1 MKSTTT
7 AAQAITRPEYIT
19 RAITA
24 ILDRLNA
31 QRDAITE
38 TGRPALNSRT
48 IKKLDIITPIWDR
61 IQAGKRI
68 STADQVRAL
77 QTLHTSEEMTAKLED
92 VNAMSTACSVNPICQ
107 ARATDACSICHHCFA
122 FTTLDRYNDLEQA
135 AIINFV
141 ILNMM
146 IHSSAAWKAV
156 SIPASAAGQ
165 LFRVE
170 AFGDTASAIQAA
182 NYITMAA
189 THRYLGKVGI
199 WSKNLGFWA
208 TAFETLGKPDNVVF
222 NASSPELNKPATIP
236 DRFQWFIDHV
246 FTVYDAAH
254 AIAEGVSINCGLNNC
269 RDCRHCYKRNNAQAV
284 NEILKQEAKRYYKAR
299 GIDYKGRGK

>member
-1 MKSTTT
+1 MKSTNT

-19 RAITA
+19 RAIFA
-24 ILDRLNA
+24 IIEKLDA
-31 QRDAITE
+31 QRDEITE
-38 TGRPALNSRT
+38 TGRPALNRQT
-48 IKKLDIITPIWDR
+48 LRKLDIITPIWDR
-61 IQAGKRI
+61 ITAGKRI

-77 QTLHTSEEMTAKLED
+77 QALHTSENMTAKLED
-92 VNAMSTACSVNPICQ
+92 VNAMSTACSVNPICK
-107 ARATDACSICHHCFA
+107 ARAADACSICAHCFA

-135 AIINFV
+135 AVINFV
-141 ILNMM
+141 VLNMM
-146 IHSSAAWKAV
+146 IYSPAAWKAI

-182 NYITMAA
+182 NYTIMAA

-199 WSKNLGFWA
+199 WSKNLGYWA
-208 TAFETLGKPDNVVF
+208 TAFENLGKPANVVF
-222 NASSPELNKPATIP
+222 NASSPVLNQPMEIP
-236 DRFQWFIDHV
+236 DRFKWFIDHV

-254 AIAEGVSINCGLNNC
+254 ALAEEIDINCGMRNC
-269 RDCRHCYKRNNAQAV
+269 KDCRHCYKRSNAPAV

-299 GIDYKGRGK
+299 GINYKGRGK